1 MPVQPVPSYLNV
13 RRRGQVTDVTLINCS
28 NLSDGNILAV
38 KDQLLE
44 LSAGLA
50 DCHLF
55 LDCTYVDAMSS
66 EALGAL
72 LEVRKALLAISGT
85 LTLCNLTVFVE
96 DVFAVTRLNT
106 LFDIW
111 AGPYVPA
118 GAE

>member
-1 MPVQPVPSYLNV
+1 MPIQPTPAYLDV
-13 RRRGQVTDVTLINCS
+13 RRRGHVTDVTLINCN
-28 NLSDGNILAV
+28 NLFDGNILAV

-50 DCHLF
+50 DCHMF
-55 LDCTYVDAMSS
+55 LDFTYVDAMSS

-85 LTLCNLTVFVE
+85 LTLCNLTVLVE

-111 AGPYVPA
+111 AGLYLPA
-118 GAE
+118 DAE